1 MTGTSQA
8 SPFVAGTIAL
18 WMQADTT
25 LTIDD
30 VKTVIAET
38 SIKDDFV
45 KNATVKEQWGAG
57 KINVMGGLKYVLERK
72 NASGIAAI
80 ADEND
85 NMVVE
90 ANGGII
96 NVFVAGESAITV
108 AVYNMSGQVVRHVSV
123 NDNEANV
130 DVENLPKGIYL
141 IHAQGAKGRYT
152 TRMVI

>member
-1 MTGTSQA
+1 MNGIVLFGISEMLIQL
-8 SPFVAGTIAL
+8 VAGI
-18 WMQADTT
+18 
-25 LTIDD
+25 
-30 VKTVIAET
+30 
-38 SIKDDFV
+38 FC
-45 KNATVKEQWGAG
+45 
-57 KINVMGGLKYVLERK
+57 
-72 NASGIAAI
+72 
-80 ADEND
+80 
-85 NMVVE
+85 
-90 ANGGII
+90 II